1 MARSAQKRVMN
12 NCVLLYTLHADFTS
26 LRPACFELVQS
37 DPPSG
42 IDTEFR
48 GRHKVPPD
56 SGPSS
61 HAADDVIRAD
71 LLGAVREMFSFIPM
85 PMGSERTRGASEIV
99 SWFSDLP
106 SRFYVEC
113 ECIS

>member
-1 MARSAQKRVMN
+1 MN

-61 HAADDVIRAD
+61 HTADDVIRAD
-71 LLGAVREMFSFIPM
+71 LLGAVRANISFIPM

-99 SWFSDLP
+99 SHSSQLVFGFAIKILCG
-106 SRFYVEC
+106 V
-113 ECIS
+113 